1 MVGYPE
7 VDPHS
12 GPAPIRLRMLVGR
25 MNPFAVRVHVGVEEK
40 PIKTSDIIK
49 RSSLPNEIIEIA
61 PSSRTDIWLPS
72 LDTFRTLVA

>member
-1 MVGYPE
+1 MVGDPE

-25 MNPFAVRVHVGVEEK
+25 MNPLAVRIHVGVAEK
-40 PIKTSDIIK
+40 RIKTSDK

-61 PSSRTDIWLPS
+61 PSSRTDIWLP
-72 LDTFRTLVA
+72 R